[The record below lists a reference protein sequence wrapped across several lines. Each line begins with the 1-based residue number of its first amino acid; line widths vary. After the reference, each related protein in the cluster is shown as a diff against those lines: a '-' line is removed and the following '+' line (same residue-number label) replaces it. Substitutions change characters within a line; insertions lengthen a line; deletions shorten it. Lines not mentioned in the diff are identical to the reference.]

1 MLWTKNVE
9 GQEFANAIV
18 FHAATIGAGCKSSM
32 STRHQSL
39 KCDIQRP
46 CYNLDL
52 WSTERF
58 LSLWTSRVISEGIRM
73 FFFQNL
79 DSDRDVIAS
88 SFFSDRDGLYAGGM
102 KGGYNPLVANL
113 KPKRIAPHFPGL
125 GHEQSIRCGF
135 AFCSPR
141 CTVVL
146 APSRLLWVWKMHRV
160 MRESVLLHSSK
171 NRNTLYKCVYR
182 KYKRPRLTY
191 HIKNGVQ
198 IIK

>member
-1 MLWTKNVE
+1 MKGARVACLLGTKVLNVT
-9 GQEFANAIV
+9 FSDL
-18 FHAATIGAGCKSSM
+18 ATILTSDLPNAFFLYEL
-32 STRHQSL
+32 RRWYL
-39 KCDIQRP
+39 KEFGRFFSKAWI
-46 CYNLDL
+46 LIVM
-52 WSTERF
+52 WSRAF
-58 LSLWTSRVISEGIRM
+58 
-73 FFFQNL
+73 
-79 DSDRDVIAS
+79 
-88 SFFSDRDGLYAGGM
+88 FFSDRDVLYAGGM

-146 APSRLLWVWKMHRV
+146 APSRLLWVWKMHRG

-171 NRNTLYKCVYR
+171 NRNTLYTCVYR

-191 HIKNGVQ
+191 HIKKWCTNN
-198 IIK
+198 IK

>member
-1 MLWTKNVE
+1 MQGARVACLLGTKVLNVT
-9 GQEFANAIV
+9 FSDL
-18 FHAATIGAGCKSSM
+18 ATILTSDLQNVFFLYELRGWYLKEFGCFFSKTWILIVM
-32 STRHQSL
+32 
-39 KCDIQRP
+39 
-46 CYNLDL
+46 
-52 WSTERF
+52 WSRA
-58 LSLWTSRVISEGIRM
+58 V
-73 FFFQNL
+73 
-79 DSDRDVIAS
+79 
-88 SFFSDRDGLYAGGM
+88 FFSDRDGLYAGGM